1 MKIAVNVRFLLK
13 DKLEGVGRFTYEILQ
28 RMVKNHP
35 ETEFL
40 FFFDR
45 PYHSNFIFAPNVK
58 PIVLFP
64 PARHPFL
71 YILWFEWAVARAL
84 KKYQADVFLSPDGF
98 LSLRTDIPTVMVVH
112 DIAHTHY
119 REHTP
124 FLVYHYYAYFVPKFI
139 QKAAQVVTVSHFVK
153 KDILQNFVL
162 QREPIVCFNAGR
174 DVFKPLNQTDIEA
187 VKTLYSNGKPYF
199 LYVGAVH
206 PRKNVDRLITAFDTF
221 KTNTGSDFKL
231 LIGGRVAWQASS
243 VQKAYQSARF
253 QEDILFLG
261 FVEDNILPKIVA
273 SAYALVYVSLSEGF
287 GIPLLEAMYCDV
299 PVITSDATSMP
310 EVAGDAAILVNPT
323 NIQSIAE
330 AMEQLADNQLLRNSL
345 IEKGRVQRTK
355 FDWNE
360 SSEKLYQSIIR
371 IRNEGISR
379 N

>member
-13 DKLEGVGRFTYEILQ
+13 DKLEGIGRFTYEILQ

-45 PYHSNFIFAPNVK
+45 PYHSDFVFAPNVK

-84 KKYQADVFLSPDGF
+84 KKYQADIFLSPDGF
-98 LSLRTDIPTVMVVH
+98 LSLRTDVPTVMVVH
-112 DIAHTHY
+112 DIAHMHY
-119 REHTP
+119 RVHTP

-174 DVFKPLNQTDIEA
+174 DVFKPLNQTDIET
-187 VKTLYSNGKPYF
+187 VRSMYSNEKPYF

-206 PRKNVDRLITAFDTF
+206 PRKNVDKLITAFDTF

-231 LIGGRVAWQASS
+231 LIGGRVAWQADS

-253 QEDILFLG
+253 KEDILFLG

-299 PVITSDATSMP
+299 PVITSDTTSMP

-323 NIQSIAE
+323 DIEAIAG
-330 AMEQLADNQLLRNSL
+330 AMQQLIDNQLLRNSL
-345 IEKGRVQRTK
+345 IEKGRMQRTK
-355 FDWNE
+355 FDWNV
-360 SSEKLYQSIIR
+360 SSEKLYEYCKHI
-371 IRNEGISR
+371 GT
-379 N
+379 

>member
-1 MKIAVNVRFLLK
+1 MKIAVNTRLLLK
-13 DKLEGVGRFTYEILQ
+13 DKLEGIGRFTYEILQ

-45 PYHSNFIFAPNVK
+45 PYHPDFIFAPNVQ

-71 YILWFEWAVARAL
+71 YMLWFEWAVARAL
-84 KKYQADVFLSPDGF
+84 KKYQVDAFLSPDGF
-98 LSLRTDIPTVMVVH
+98 LSLRTTVPTVMVVH

-162 QREPIVCFNAGR
+162 QKEPIVCFNAGR
-174 DVFKPLNQTDIEA
+174 AVFQPLNPTDIETVRA
-187 VKTLYSNGKPYF
+187 TYSDGKPYF

-206 PRKNVDRLITAFDTF
+206 PRKNVDRLIEAFDKF
-221 KTNTGSDFKL
+221 KTNTNADFKL
-231 LIGGRVAWQASS
+231 LISGRVAWQAEN
-243 VQKAYQSARF
+243 VQKAYQSAHF
-253 QEDILFLG
+253 KNDILFLG
-261 FVEDNILPKIVA
+261 FVEDNILPKMVA

-299 PVITSDATSMP
+299 PVITSNTTSMP
-310 EVAGDAAILVNPT
+310 EVAGDAALLVNPT
-323 NIQSIAE
+323 EIASIAS
-330 AMEQLADNQLLRNSL
+330 AMCQLFDNQLLRNHL
-345 IEKGRVQRTK
+345 IEKGRVQRMK

-360 SSEKLYQSIIR
+360 SSEKLYQAVCSIQA
-371 IRNEGISR
+371 
-379 N
+379 

>member
-1 MKIAVNVRFLLK
+1 
-13 DKLEGVGRFTYEILQ
+13 
-28 RMVKNHP
+28 
-35 ETEFL
+35 
-40 FFFDR
+40 
-45 PYHSNFIFAPNVK
+45 
-58 PIVLFP
+58 
-64 PARHPFL
+64 
-71 YILWFEWAVARAL
+71 LWFEWAVARAL
-84 KKYQADVFLSPDGF
+84 KKYQADIFLSLDGF
-98 LSLRTDIPTVMVVH
+98 LSLRTDVPTVMVVH

-174 DVFKPLNQTDIEA
+174 EVFKALNQAEIEMIQA
-187 VKTLYSNGKPYF
+187 TYSNKKPYF

-206 PRKNVDRLITAFDTF
+206 PRKNVDRLITAFDMF

-231 LIGGRVAWQASS
+231 LIGGRVAWQADS
-243 VQKAYQSARF
+243 VQKAYQSAQF

-287 GIPLLEAMYCDV
+287 GIPLVEAMNCDV
-299 PVITSDATSMP
+299 PVITSDTTSMP

-323 NIQSIAE
+323 NIEAIAD
-330 AMEQLADNQLLRNSL
+330 AMKQLVDNQLLRNRL
-345 IEKGRVQRTK
+345 IEKGRLQRTK
-355 FDWNE
+355 FDWNV
-360 SSEKLYQSIIR
+360 SSEKLYQAIFGIR
-371 IRNEGISR
+371 KEGI
-379 N
+379 